1 MSVAKKWPACKSIN
15 RCSDTAILGMGI
27 ISHWRYKEISTSGNK
42 PDLIAITILGKLYF
56 VYKRNSGVEFNDGYI
71 HLQLNF
77 KTKYVIQG
85 ASTYRVNSSDC
96 EDKDIFNYSS
106 LENQNTIFKNSFLV
120 LAKDKTGLASFHP
133 LAGSGGDFTINAVN
147 EILLKLAKRH
157 TRHCFPNKKASM
169 SYMGKA
175 LSYEIISLRDAI
187 QISFALD
194 KNWFSKLEPEI
205 NNDNRSI
212 TLYSL
217 SDFIKDWVQSKYSS
231 LIEKLCQAQ
240 NYSLMVLFC

>member
-27 ISHWRYKEISTSGNK
+27 ISHWCYKEISTSGNK

-77 KTKYVIQG
+77 KTKYVIQS

-133 LAGSGGDFTINAVN
+133 LAGSGDDFTITAVN

-212 TLYSL
+212 TLCSL